1 MRKGCAT
8 LGMGT
13 EEEFQPGIMKGWAS
27 SNTAIPVG
35 RVTLHRLALL
45 TSLAPCQSVLPS
57 LSLSSHLK
65 FPL

>member
-8 LGMGT
+8 VGIGT

-45 TSLAPCQSVLPS
+45 TSLAPCQSVS
-57 LSLSSHLK
+57 LSLSSHLN
-65 FPL
+65 FSF